1 MTRLLDLWEK
11 RMAKI
16 SAVKRRNAWRQAI
29 REVGV
34 LFVAFGLGDF
44 AYTIFSGKAELLPA
58 LFLAILLNV
67 AGLLAINFSIETEEE
82 TDAKTHEAPLEEW
95 EYPEPQREA
104 QQVSLLASSRRR
116 LIDTFR
122 TALAQWKSHQLQ
134 KKSQDIRRPANLA
147 EADADGSN
155 SSAISEIASSH
166 D

>member
-82 TDAKTHEAPLEEW
+82 TDAKAHEAPLEEW

-147 EADADGSN
+147 EADGSN